1 MTILDEMNKEAK
13 LQDTAMKECL
23 PVPVTKLSTNNSH
36 PANECDYKE
45 KQDEQK

>member
-1 MTILDEMNKEAK
+1 MNIKEETIKTLL
-13 LQDTAMKECL
+13 LQEKIIKECL

-45 KQDEQK
+45 KQDEI

>member
-1 MTILDEMNKEAK
+1 MNNEEAIK
-13 LQDTAMKECL
+13 TLLLQEKIIKECL

-45 KQDEQK
+45 KQNEI